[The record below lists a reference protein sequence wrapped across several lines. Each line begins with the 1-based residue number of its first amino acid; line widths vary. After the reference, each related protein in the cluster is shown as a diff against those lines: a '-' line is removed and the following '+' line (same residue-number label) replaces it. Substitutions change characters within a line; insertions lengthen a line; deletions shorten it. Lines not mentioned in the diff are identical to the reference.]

1 MRCCWCLRSQ
11 ADRDRAIGPVASCS
25 LFVNVRAV
33 SSSVP
38 SAVTDDRR
46 RLLRLQARV
55 HAASEVHSSPMLTIA
70 RAGIWQGVVHSPTAW
85 VFTFVLVVVFPVVD
99 YLLYF
104 RLNSKLGLYAWN
116 ILAEWS
122 LVAWC
127 IWIIRRNG
135 LTLADLAEGWGSP
148 LRLLAVSGVLVVIVV
163 VVGIVSKSQA
173 KKANPEQL
181 RKATSAISRL
191 LPLTST
197 ERKVWVPL
205 SFTAGVCEEFLFRGW
220 LLQLIGAVFGSV
232 WIGLVLSSIVFGFAH
247 SYQGRKG
254 IIGTGILGVVFGGIF
269 VLSRSLLPGQLLH
282 SFMDLK
288 NGYAFGKIASRTENT
303 PDS

>member
-1 MRCCWCLRSQ
+1 ML
-11 ADRDRAIGPVASCS
+11 
-25 LFVNVRAV
+25 
-33 SSSVP
+33 SV
-38 SAVTDDRR
+38 
-46 RLLRLQARV
+46 
-55 HAASEVHSSPMLTIA
+55 A
-70 RAGIWQGVVHSPTAW
+70 RAGVWQGVVHSPTAW
-85 VFTFVLVVVFPVVD
+85 VFTFVLVVIFPVLD
-99 YLLYF
+99 SLLYF

-135 LTLADLAEGWGSP
+135 LTLSDLGEGFESP
-148 LRLLAVSGVLVVIVV
+148 LRLLLVSGVLVVIAAVV
-163 VVGIVSKSQA
+163 AIISKSQV

-191 LPLTST
+191 LPLTPT
-197 ERKVWVPL
+197 ERKVWLPL
-205 SFTAGVCEEFLFRGW
+205 SFTAGVCEEFLYRGW

-232 WIGLVLSSIVFGFAH
+232 WIGLILSSIIFGFAH

-254 IIGTGILGVVFGGIF
+254 IIGTGVMGIVFGGVF

-282 SFMDLK
+282 AFMDLK
-288 NGYAFGKIASRTENT
+288 NGYAFAKIVSRTEAT